1 MRLGDI
7 TLGLWGWEGIK
18 LYFPPHTLQTS
29 LFSVKLFWE
38 TSYRKVEQ
46 IIYAGPYFTFHC
58 LCWGWGVKPSWTKMK
73 HIPSSWPSSS
83 ISIDKSDLT
92 KLFSEKTWMC
102 ECCRTID
109 LIPHHICAIRKD
121 TCGWLDRIGKGR
133 EGRRGICRTEGCP
146 RVGRGIRCGC
156 TPWRVLMGFDLKPSN
171 NITQHSPIQPAH
183 HQSSQS
189 ITPPPPHHDE
199 PVAVQA
205 CRCHLSP
212 LSVIR
217 PIKHPLYP
225 SSSSSSF
232 IFFSN
237 STLSITGFT

>member
-1 MRLGDI
+1 M
-7 TLGLWGWEGIK
+7 
-18 LYFPPHTLQTS
+18 F
-29 LFSVKLFWE
+29 
-38 TSYRKVEQ
+38 
-46 IIYAGPYFTFHC
+46 
-58 LCWGWGVKPSWTKMK
+58 
-73 HIPSSWPSSS
+73 
-83 ISIDKSDLT
+83 
-92 KLFSEKTWMC
+92 

-109 LIPHHICAIRKD
+109 LIPHICAIRKD

-189 ITPPPPHHDE
+189 IAFPPPHHDE

-225 SSSSSSF
+225 SSSSSF

-237 STLSITGFT
+237 LTLSITGFTFNIQFSLLLSPLREIFLAQLFWVKAVVHFYKPLRLQYRDFLWLGGHNYWWSSFACFSLQGGQFFTLLTRTLLCLDLL

>member
-92 KLFSEKTWMC
+92 KLFSETTWKC

-171 NITQHSPIQPAH
+171 NITQHSPIRNQHIINQAN
-183 HQSSQS
+183 QSLFLLLIMMNQLQS
-189 ITPPPPHHDE
+189 RL
-199 PVAVQA
+199 AG
-205 CRCHLSP
+205 
-212 LSVIR
+212 VICL
-217 PIKHPLYP
+217 PCLLYAP
-225 SSSSSSF
+225 
-232 IFFSN
+232 
-237 STLSITGFT
+237 